1 MSPQISYTEPPT
13 TGDEALD
20 RYLLELHN
28 RLFGMGS
35 DTSGDLDGDNGVLP
49 TDSTT
54 DDITEGTTNFYLSD
68 EKIDDRV
75 ADLIQNGEA
84 LTWTYN
90 DASGTLTGEVT
101 KGAAVADG
109 VASTVNVTTADADAT
124 YGTPERDLIN
134 EMKADINTLVA
145 DLNNSIA
152 QYNTLMANLRTSKLL
167 AT

>member
-1 MSPQISYTEPPT
+1 MSPQIPYTEPPK

-28 RLFGMGS
+28 RIFGLGS
-35 DTSGDLDGDNGVLP
+35 DTEGDLDNDNGVLP
-49 TDSTT
+49 VDTTTDS
-54 DDITEGTTNFYLSD
+54 ISEGVENLYFTI
-68 EKIDDRV
+68 ERVDDRV
-75 ADLIQNGEA
+75 ADLVQDGEA
-84 LTWTYN
+84 LTWTY
-90 DASGTLTGEVT
+90 DDGAGTLIGEVT

-109 VASTVNVTTADADAT
+109 VASTVSVTSADADAT

-152 QYNTLMANLRTSKLL
+152 QYNTLMANLRTAKLL